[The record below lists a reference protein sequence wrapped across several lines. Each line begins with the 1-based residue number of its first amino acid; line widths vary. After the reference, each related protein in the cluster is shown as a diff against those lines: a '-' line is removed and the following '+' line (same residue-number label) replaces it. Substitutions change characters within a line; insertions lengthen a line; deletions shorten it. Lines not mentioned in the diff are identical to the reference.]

1 MFTNH
6 VLANTKAARATSGPA
21 CRDILF
27 SHLPFQPVQVRA
39 RMTHALLAAPARF
52 TQRGA
57 PMR

>member
-21 CRDILF
+21 CHAILF
-27 SHLPFQPVQVRA
+27 SRLHFQHGQVRA
-39 RMTHALLAAPARF
+39 GTTRALLASPARF

-57 PMR
+57 PMS